1 MESVYRFLDY
11 INIKAKKP
19 VGVDEAGRGP
29 LAGPIVA
36 CALYVPEGENISF
49 VRDSKILTYEK
60 RREFLERLLEKN
72 IKFGLGFVF
81 PEEIDRIGIQE
92 ANYLAMKRAIRNLRI
107 KPDLVL
113 VDGFKIRSLK
123 KRQVVV
129 IKGDKRIDVI
139 AGASIIAKV
148 TRDMWMEAMHKIFPD
163 YRFDINKGYYSD
175 FHVEMIRKKGI
186 SPLHRKTFEPVKTIL
201 KERGIL

>member
-60 RREFLERLLEKN
+60 RREFLERLLEKD
-72 IKFGLGFVF
+72 IRFGLGFVF

-92 ANYLAMKRAIRNLRI
+92 ANYLAMKRAIKNLKIRT
-107 KPDLVL
+107 DLVL

>member
-19 VGVDEAGRGP
+19 IGVDEAGRGP

-60 RREFLERLLEKN
+60 RREFLDRLLEKN
-72 IKFGLGFVF
+72 IRFGVGFVF

-107 KPDLVL
+107 RTDLIL
-113 VDGFKIRSLK
+113 VDGFKIKSLK
-123 KRQVVV
+123 KRQIVV

-148 TRDMWMEAMHKIFPD
+148 TRDMWMEAMHEVYPD

-175 FHVEMIRKKGI
+175 FHVEMIKKKGV
-186 SPLHRKTFEPVKTIL
+186 SPLHRKTFEPIKTIL
-201 KERGIL
+201 KEKGVL

>member
-19 VGVDEAGRGP
+19 IGVDEAGRGP

-60 RREFLERLLEKN
+60 RREFLDRLLEKN
-72 IKFGLGFVF
+72 IRFGVGFVF

-107 KPDLVL
+107 RTDLIL
-113 VDGFKIRSLK
+113 VDGFKIKSLK
-123 KRQVVV
+123 KRQIVV

-148 TRDMWMEAMHKIFPD
+148 TRDMWMEAMHEVYPD

-175 FHVEMIRKKGI
+175 FHVEMIKKKGV

-201 KERGIL
+201 KEKGVL

>member
-148 TRDMWMEAMHKIFPD
+148 TRDMWMEAMHEIFPD